1 MAGVTQGIDGE
12 GVAAL
17 GAAFYPSED
26 MISTDQLSRLIYALR
41 HNLRE
46 KIIYFLL
53 CVIVFRDPFG
63 HIAGSEASLSAD
75 ELARISGDPD
85 LIRRHLGKNLPV
97 LADMVNASVAQ
108 SFRRYF
114 VDLMG
119 VLAPGGGPGDMGALA
134 GGDLAMLERH
144 YRGHM
149 GGALVA
155 DGEPRQKLARLLAS
169 GSGAANDETLDPVA
183 LAENA
188 IGVALEID
196 RAVAGKY
203 DLPRRPLRE
212 WEESPA

>member
-1 MAGVTQGIDGE
+1 
-12 GVAAL
+12 
-17 GAAFYPSED
+17 
-26 MISTDQLSRLIYALR
+26 
-41 HNLRE
+41 
-46 KIIYFLL
+46 
-53 CVIVFRDPFG
+53 VIVFRDPFG
-63 HIAGSEASLSAD
+63 HIAGDEASLSAD

-85 LIRRHLGKNLPV
+85 LIRGHLGKNLPV

-108 SFRRYF
+108 VFRRYL

-119 VLAPGGGPGDMGALA
+119 ALAPGGGQGEMGALA
-134 GGDLAMLERH
+134 GGDLAVLERH

-149 GGALVA
+149 GSPLVA
-155 DGEPRQKLARLLAS
+155 DGAARQKLARLLAS

-188 IGVALEID
+188 IGVAREID

-212 WEESPA
+212 WEASPA